1 MALTDALHMA
11 STVMPMACLMYE
23 NSDCLL
29 QKEGRAKALLEN
41 MKFFELPRHLTEH
54 NHPEAAGSV
63 MLRFVDAAVAMDPD
77 FLR

>member
-1 MALTDALHMA
+1 M
-11 STVMPMACLMYE
+11 
-23 NSDCLL
+23 
-29 QKEGRAKALLEN
+29 EN

-63 MLRFVDAAVAMDPD
+63 MLRFVDAAVAMDPE